1 MSASRDSG
9 VTSKLEDDK
18 SSVLGDLNRS
28 RMEIQW
34 LKWER
39 DRLSAELEAVRKGS
53 LPEAESEVYIPKGR
67 DIPHVSEVY
76 TPKGKDIPRVK
87 VDCEVDWRLPGDT
100 SGYASLKARDRS
112 SIGTSPELVTRESR
126 QSGSIPQRRS
136 TPAPVVSPCAKPFV
150 KDDGDSGRNESHI
163 VSCLVLKP
171 VQR

>member
-9 VTSKLEDDK
+9 VTSKSEDDK

-53 LPEAESEVYIPKGR
+53 QPEAESEVYIPKGR
-67 DIPHVSEVY
+67 DIPHV
-76 TPKGKDIPRVK
+76 K
-87 VDCEVDWRLPGDT
+87 VDSEVDWRLPGDT

-126 QSGSIPQRRS
+126 QSGSIPQ
-136 TPAPVVSPCAKPFV
+136 
-150 KDDGDSGRNESHI
+150 
-163 VSCLVLKP
+163 
-171 VQR
+171 QRQLQHRW